1 MKRSSLLG
9 SIPQWLRKIAAGI
22 AVGVLFWLVMI
33 MIFED
38 QMIYFP
44 AKYPEGNWQPEAS
57 GVIVEDCY
65 FMTEDGL
72 RLHGWFCPDS
82 AAKLTLL
89 WFHGNAGNITH
100 RLENLRLL
108 HELGI
113 NVFIFDYRGYGKSE
127 GDPSEEGIY
136 RDAVAAYDYLISRGD
151 VSPDSLVF
159 FGRSLGTAVAVDLA
173 LKRRPRAM
181 ILESAFTNARDMA
194 MEIFPLPVAQFVI
207 RSKFDTL
214 QKIRQIDV
222 PLFFIHG
229 TDDRTVAIGLGRKL
243 FDAANEPKKFYEIPG
258 ADHNDTYLVG
268 GDAYFVELRKFLY
281 SLRTP

>member
-9 SIPQWLRKIAAGI
+9 SIPQWLRKIAVGI

-57 GVIVEDCY
+57 RVVVEDCY
-65 FMTEDGL
+65 FLTEDGL
-72 RLHGWFCPDS
+72 RLHGWFCPADD
-82 AAKLTLL
+82 ANLTLL
-89 WFHGNAGNITH
+89 WCHGNAGNITH

-136 RDAVAAYDYLISRGD
+136 RDAVAAYDYLITRTD
-151 VSPDSLVF
+151 VRPDSVVF
-159 FGRSLGTAVAVDLA
+159 FGRSLGTGVAVDLG
-173 LKRRPRAM
+173 LKRNARAM
-181 ILESAFTNARDMA
+181 ILESAFTTAKEMA
-194 MEIFPLPVAQFVI
+194 SAIFPLPIAQFVI
-207 RSKFDTL
+207 HSKFDSL
-214 QKIRQIDV
+214 GKIREIHV
-222 PLFFIHG
+222 PLLFIHG
-229 TDDRTVAIGLGRKL
+229 DEDRTVPIDQGRKL
-243 FDAANEPKKFYEIPG
+243 FEAANEPKSFYVIPG
-258 ADHNDTYLVG
+258 ADHNDTYQVG
-268 GDAYFVELRKFLY
+268 GSEYFEKIREFLGH
-281 SLRTP
+281 L